1 MQNMDLQKLVELG
14 ERLHYEGQSLRDFVQ
29 DEQNSER
36 EERASRRAHEKEIL
50 EKQQEQF
57 KPELK
62 FKQDIKLKELD
73 VEVERLRANDVNFMD
88 RSDVTTAR
96 IKLPTLTEFVEGKD
110 DMDSFLFRFEK
121 FATTQGWKHENWAMC
136 LSALLSGKA
145 LDVYSRLGKNE
156 VDDYEKLKVALL
168 KRYDLSEEGFRNKFS
183 NSRIDGETPSQF
195 MDRLQNYLERWIEF
209 SEIELTYDGIIDL
222 LIREQFLS
230 TCNKSLSV
238 FLKERTQKCVKDMA
252 FYAEQYIDGHGNSG
266 VFDKSGQPQKQTKNT
281 EKVGTSGNRQFTTKT
296 CFKCGIK
303 GHLANQCRVKKNF
316 SAAHAVIEQPSEKS
330 ADDMQETGASCV
342 LHLLNKSD
350 NCISGNKLNLAC
362 GKELTIVTG
371 ACQQN
376 RIPSSSNWPVVKGK
390 VGDVIVK
397 TLGDS
402 GCSGVVV
409 QANLI
414 KAEQYTGKVHLSVL
428 IDGTVK
434 KVPMARV
441 HVDTPYFVG
450 EVEAM
455 CMDKPIYPLVLG
467 NIEGIRDPSDPD
479 TTWSTRNIPQKED
492 IDTAAVTTRAKKL
505 KKNQPLATL
514 KTAPAIDAGIGVDKF
529 KEEQLSYGTLKTY
542 FDHAKAGRT
551 ISLKGGNRA
560 EYTITKELL
569 YRTFHSR
576 RQKSVRQLIVPKNLR
591 QKVKLAHESILGHLG
606 IQKTCDKVMS
616 NFFWPG
622 IQGDITR
629 SCRSCDQCQKTLPK
643 GRVTRVLMDN
653 MPLIDNPFQR
663 AAIDLVGPITPATES
678 GNRYILTM
686 VDYATCYPE
695 AIALPKIETERIA
708 EALISLFK
716 GLGYQQKSLVTGES
730 IYIST
735 DERSE

>member
-1 MQNMDLQKLVELG
+1 
-14 ERLHYEGQSLRDFVQ
+14 
-29 DEQNSER
+29 
-36 EERASRRAHEKEIL
+36 
-50 EKQQEQF
+50 
-57 KPELK
+57 
-62 FKQDIKLKELD
+62 
-73 VEVERLRANDVNFMD
+73 
-88 RSDVTTAR
+88 
-96 IKLPTLTEFVEGKD
+96 
-110 DMDSFLFRFEK
+110 MDSFLFRFEK
-121 FATTQGWKHENWAMC
+121 FATAQGWKHENWAMC

-145 LDVYSRLGKNE
+145 LDVYRRLGKNE

-168 KRYDLSEEGFRNKFS
+168 KRYDLSEEGFRNKFR
-183 NSRIDGETPSQF
+183 NSRIDDGETPSQF
-195 MDRLQNYLERWIEF
+195 MDRLHNYLERWIEF

-238 FLKERTQKCVKDMA
+238 FLKERTPKCVKDMA
-252 FYAEQYIDGHGNSG
+252 FYAEQYTDAHGTSG
-266 VFDKSGQPQKQTKNT
+266 VFDKNSQPQKQTKNT

-303 GHLANQCRVKKNF
+303 GHLASQCRVKKKNF
-316 SAAHAVIEQPSEKS
+316 SAAHAAVEQQSGKS
-330 ADDMQETGASCV
+330 DDNMQETGASCV

-376 RIPSSSNWPVVKGK
+376 RIPSSSNLPVVKGK

-397 TLGDS
+397 TLRDS
-402 GCSGVVV
+402 GCSGAVI
-409 QANLI
+409 QANLV
-414 KAEQYTGKVHLSVL
+414 KAEQYTGKVHLCVL

-467 NIEGIRDPSDPD
+467 NIEGIRDPNDPD
-479 TTWSTRNIPQKED
+479 TTWSTRNIPQEED
-492 IDTAAVTTRAKKL
+492 IDTAAVMTRPQTL

-514 KTAPAIDAGIGVDKF
+514 KTAPAIDAGIVVDKF
-529 KEEQLSYGTLKTY
+529 KEEQISDGTLKTY

-569 YRTFHSR
+569 YRTFHSS

-591 QKVKLAHESILGHLG
+591 RKVMKLAHESILGGHLG

-629 SCRSCDQCQKTLPK
+629 FCRSCDQCQKTLPK
-643 GRVTRVLMDN
+643 GRVTRVPMVN
-653 MPLIDNPFQR
+653 MPLIDTPFQR
-663 AAIDLVGPITPATES
+663 VAIDLVGPITPATKS

-686 VDYATCYPE
+686 VDSATRYPE

-708 EALISLFK
+708 EALL
-716 GLGYQQKSLVTGES
+716 LN
-730 IYIST
+730 
-735 DERSE
+735 